1 MDEITL
7 LPVLDTSEAP
17 VYPIELRVTRNN
29 LKKIVP
35 LVQNTLCAMK
45 FANNIAGLASM
56 FGYNIQMNPDSL
68 NDAQAFLKDIGDDDE
83 VSTISKLYPKLD
95 PRYAPSL
102 HIHHSYLYGDH
113 SLTHPQQS
121 KSSRGYQSSPERD
134 ATGTTGTIC
143 AI

>member
-1 MDEITL
+1 M
-7 LPVLDTSEAP
+7 
-17 VYPIELRVTRNN
+17 YPIELRVTRNN

-113 SLTHPQQS
+113 SLTHSQQS
-121 KSSRGYQSSPERD
+121 KSSRSSRGYQSSPEGY
-134 ATGTTGTIC
+134 AAGTARTI
-143 AI
+143 